1 MAVLKGVEGVS
12 AIKMRLCTWA
22 AYLVLIVQGIIFLA
36 CAEEILLATQQ
47 PFALESGTTLVVE
60 DVDPRQGKIW
70 LDLYGK
76 NASHDSAVLGL
87 GDNIS
92 CRGVNLTVVRIYA
105 GGEVDLVALEINGSM
120 EGGRRP
126 LDLELESR
134 SSNATD
140 PKKSPGFLAAIAL
153 MILAGYGVIRSL

>member
-1 MAVLKGVEGVS
+1 MAVLKGVMGVS
-12 AIKMRLCTWA
+12 VIKKRLCTWA
-22 AYLVLIVQGIIFLA
+22 AYLMLAIQGIIIIA

-87 GDNIS
+87 GENLS
-92 CRGVNLTVVRIYA
+92 SRGVNLTVTRIYA

-120 EGGRRP
+120 EGGRSP
-126 LDLELESR
+126 LALESENH
-134 SSNATD
+134 SFFETG
-140 PKKSPGFLAAIAL
+140 PQKSPGFLAAL
-153 MILAGYGVIRSL
+153 TLLILAGYCVARSF